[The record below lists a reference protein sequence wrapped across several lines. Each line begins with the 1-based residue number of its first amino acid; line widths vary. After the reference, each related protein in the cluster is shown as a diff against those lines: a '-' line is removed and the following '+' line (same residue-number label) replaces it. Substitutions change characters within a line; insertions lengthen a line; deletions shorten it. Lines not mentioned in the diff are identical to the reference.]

1 MNATVVRY
9 RVEPGR
15 GDENAALVETVY
27 EELRAA
33 GPPGFRYATF
43 RLDDGVSFVHVAVVD
58 DDSRPLTRLAAFKR
72 FQKGLHE
79 RCVEGP
85 EVTPASVVG
94 SYGFVDP

>member
-1 MNATVVRY
+1 MRTPPWSRPSTRSFA
-9 RVEPGR
+9 P
-15 GDENAALVETVY
+15 
-27 EELRAA
+27 RAQ
-33 GPPGFRYATF
+33 PGFRYATF